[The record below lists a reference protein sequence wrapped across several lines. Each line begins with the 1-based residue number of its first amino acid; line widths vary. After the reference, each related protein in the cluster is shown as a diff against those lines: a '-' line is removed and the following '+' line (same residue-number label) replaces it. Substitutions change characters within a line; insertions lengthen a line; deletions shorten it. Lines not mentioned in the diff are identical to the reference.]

1 MSCFYDSGLNEA
13 ALGVV
18 DDQQDSRQG
27 RHRQCLSGSLAQAR
41 SNFDFDDEGLDEQID
56 VNKQH
61 CSQKLGRQHPIGH
74 SLTIG
79 RSDLDGCGL
88 TGEVAVYE
96 QEGSH
101 RCIRSQELP

>member
-56 VNKQH
+56 VNGQQG
-61 CSQKLGRQHPIGH
+61 SQSLERKRPIGC
-74 SLTIG
+74 SLEIA
-79 RSDLDGCGL
+79 RSDLVGCGSP
-88 TGEVAVYE
+88 GEVVVYE
-96 QEGSH
+96 REGSH
-101 RCIRSQELP
+101 QCI